1 LHLATTVHCYFV
13 VMATNLVGPD
23 TTAVKC
29 TVALMVS
36 LLGCLLAEPPLAAQ
50 AAFSYQGLKTRVP
63 VVREHTYILNA
74 RVRPLLLFWIGRD
87 NIGDARLTWH
97 QSPGGRRAFEF
108 LVGSDPARAPRR
120 INRWGFI
127 VEELNADTA
136 EILGVMSESSEE
148 TLEEAK
154 AQVAR
159 QDDVK
164 VFKASRTTI
173 AATKA
178 VNGTMT
184 VRAPAH
190 LTYQNLDELLG
201 LLPATPPN
209 ARTIEVPPGVSQ
221 GFLIAMDGLIRAS
234 VEPCR
239 TEGGGGPRRIA
250 PLRYLYNQT
259 FYDVSLVSCRHAAAM
274 PAHGGTATDL
284 IDGRFRITNRTT
296 KHNTDFR
303 IVYGASGALK
313 EVPVRAF
320 FRPRWWMEVELV
332 LNQSTE
338 RAL

>member
-13 VMATNLVGPD
+13 GMATNLVGPD

-136 EILGVMSESSEE
+136 EI
-148 TLEEAK
+148 
-154 AQVAR
+154 
-159 QDDVK
+159 
-164 VFKASRTTI
+164 

-234 VEPCR
+234 VEPCH
-239 TEGGGGPRRIA
+239 TKGGGGPRRIA